1 MNELGLED
9 EFVSDRLGT
18 THRAIDVFRT
28 GEFQGTHN
36 ERLRIVELLEEHKQT
51 TKTVSGFLGV
61 CSCGEGID
69 DYNEHLQ
76 ELIKGEQK

>member
-36 ERLRIVELLEEHKQT
+36 ERLRIIKLLED
-51 TKTVSGFLGV
+51 
-61 CSCGEGID
+61 SCTCAEECYCTFNKAYD
-69 DYNEHLQ
+69 
-76 ELIKGEQK
+76 LIKGKQK

>member
-36 ERLRIVELLEEHKQT
+36 ERLRIIKLLESYFKPEEAKA
-51 TKTVSGFLGV
+51 
-61 CSCGEGID
+61 IYPA
-69 DYNEHLQ
+69 DYEQYLDLIA
-76 ELIKGEQK
+76 LIKGEQK

>member
-1 MNELGLED
+1 MNNDLGLED

-36 ERLRIVELLEEHKQT
+36 ERLRIIKLLESNNKLCTE
-51 TKTVSGFLGV
+51 KTV
-61 CSCGEGID
+61 CIEANEGYPCLCTDLIA
-69 DYNEHLQ
+69 
-76 ELIKGEQK
+76 LIKGEQK

>member
-28 GEFQGTHN
+28 GEFQGAHN
-36 ERLRIVELLEEHKQT
+36 ERLRIIKLLEENL
-51 TKTVSGFLGV
+51 GFDY
-61 CSCGEGID
+61 EIGIYD
-69 DYNEHLQ
+69 PESNCQLNPDHIIA
-76 ELIKGEQK
+76 LIKGEQE